1 MRDTT
6 PTDRD
11 RALRRMRRAT
21 ALSLAGAGALVAAF
35 AGLAARALPG
45 HHVVKTTVSRSRAAQ
60 APAQATPPPLVP
72 AQSSVTPTP
81 PASAPV
87 QSQAAPVVSS
97 GGS

>member
-1 MRDTT
+1 MRETT
-6 PTDRD
+6 PSDRD

-45 HHVVKTTVSRSRAAQ
+45 HQVVKTTHTRVRATQAQ
-60 APAQATPPPLVP
+60 PQATPPPLVS
-72 AQSSVTPTP
+72 AQSNVTPTP

-87 QSQAAPVVSS
+87 QSQSAPVVSS

>member
-6 PTDRD
+6 PSDRD

-21 ALSLAGAGALVAAF
+21 ALSIAGAGALVAAF

-45 HHVVKTTVSRSRAAQ
+45 HHAVKASHARVRAAQ
-60 APAQATPPPLVP
+60 KNPLATPPPLVP
-72 AQSSVTPTP
+72 VQSSVTPAP

-87 QSQAAPVVSS
+87 QSQAPPVVSS